1 MDIKVKA
8 SNFAKEFKL
17 NSSRVLSFE
26 ELSKVAVKLNYKIFR
41 PKNAESKVISALDL
55 QTEFKELSAF
65 SLAKGDVRYI
75 FIRSDVPNE
84 VAAALLLHE
93 LAHIY
98 LGHLEK
104 STTPAASDEAEAKLF
119 VSYVLKE
126 AFGKRIR
133 FTVLNGI
140 LCVLTSVMLA
150 VTVHSSQRREPIAE
164 VDTTTISAITS
175 VTSAGTSVEQGESSE
190 IVVVT
195 KSGKKYH
202 KPDCYH
208 VVGSD
213 VAELTIAEAEDAGY
227 EPCKDCFPQSNE

>member
-41 PKNAESKVISALDL
+41 PKNAGSKVILALDL

-65 SLAKGDVRYI
+65 SYARDNVKYI

-104 STTPAASDEAEAKLF
+104 STTPAASDEAEAELF

-133 FTVLNGI
+133 FTALNGI
-140 LCVLTSVMLA
+140 LCALTAVMLV
-150 VTVHSSQRREPIAE
+150 VTGHNLQKQEPIAE
-164 VDTTTISAITS
+164 VDTTTISAITN
-175 VTSAGTSVEQGESSE
+175 VTSAETSVEQGESSE

-202 KPDCYH
+202 KTDCYH

>member
-104 STTPAASDEAEAKLF
+104 STAPAASDEAEAELF

-140 LCVLTSVMLA
+140 LCVLTAVMLA
-150 VTVHSSQRREPIAE
+150 VTGHNLQKREPIAE
-164 VDTTTISAITS
+164 VDTTTISAI
-175 VTSAGTSVEQGESSE
+175 TSVEQGESSE

-208 VVGSD
+208 VVGSE